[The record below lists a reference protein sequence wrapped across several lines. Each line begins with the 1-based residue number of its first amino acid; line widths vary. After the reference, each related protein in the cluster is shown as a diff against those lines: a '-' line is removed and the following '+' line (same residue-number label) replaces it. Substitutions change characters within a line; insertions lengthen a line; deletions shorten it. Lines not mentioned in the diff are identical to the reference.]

1 MPPCGTTPAER
12 VEYAQ
17 RPDVRH
23 WCIDEAP
30 DGVDA
35 MTGPRTARRLL
46 ATVGLVTVL
55 VLLAGCAADANEVAG
70 TQPDQA
76 GFWLGLWQG
85 FILPITFVISLFTS
99 DVGIYEVGNSGAWY
113 DFGFVLGALITFSGW
128 GGGGAAAS
136 RRRR

>member
-1 MPPCGTTPAER
+1 
-12 VEYAQ
+12 
-17 RPDVRH
+17 
-23 WCIDEAP
+23 
-30 DGVDA
+30 
-35 MTGPRTARRLL
+35 MTGPRSTRRVLVTAGLL
-46 ATVGLVTVL
+46 A
-55 VLLAGCAADANEVAG
+55 VLLLLTGCAAEANEVAG

-99 DVGIYEVGNSGAWY
+99 DVGIYEVDNSGAWY

-136 RRRR
+136 RRGR